1 MSEAKDLLKKKEKR
15 RKEKGKKGSVHMEA
29 TNVTLRMD
37 KGLKEQ
43 ADELFAELGLTFTAA
58 VNLFIRKS
66 LRTRGIPFDVDMSPA
81 RTDRVAMN
89 AAFEQLLASTEAQA
103 RLGRIVPGNPSGYG
117 MSLTA
122 EELEEAANAAL

>member
-1 MSEAKDLLKKKEKR
+1 
-15 RKEKGKKGSVHMEA
+15 MEA

-43 ADELFAELGLTFTAA
+43 ADELFGELGLTFTAA

-81 RTDRVAMN
+81 RTDRA
-89 AAFEQLLASTEAQA
+89 ALGSAFEQLLASQEAQA
-103 RLGRIVPGNPSGYG
+103 KLAAIEPGNPSGYG
-117 MSLTA
+117 MRLSA
-122 EELEEAANAAL
+122 EEIEAAAKAVL

>member
-1 MSEAKDLLKKKEKR
+1 
-15 RKEKGKKGSVHMEA
+15 MEA

-37 KGLKEQ
+37 RGLKDQ

-66 LRTRGIPFDVDMSPA
+66 LRTGGIPFDVDMSPA
-81 RTDRVAMN
+81 RTDRAMMS
-89 AAFEQLLASTEAQA
+89 AAFEQLLASKETQEKM
-103 RLGRIVPGNPSGYG
+103 RRIEPGNPSGYG

-122 EELEEAANAAL
+122 REIEEAATAVL

>member
-1 MSEAKDLLKKKEKR
+1 
-15 RKEKGKKGSVHMEA
+15 MEA

>member
-1 MSEAKDLLKKKEKR
+1 
-15 RKEKGKKGSVHMEA
+15 MEA

-66 LRTRGIPFDVDMSPA
+66 LRTGGIPFDVDMSPA
-81 RTDRVAMN
+81 RTDRTAMN
-89 AAFEQLLASTEAQA
+89 AAFEQLLASLEAQSKMGNIA
-103 RLGRIVPGNPSGYG
+103 PGNPSGYG
-117 MSLTA
+117 MSLSA
-122 EELEEAANAAL
+122 DEIEEAANAVR